1 MKYFGAGGRPRS
13 ARGIFDGIF
22 NLHQLVKRRG
32 LYAPID
38 AQLVIRVKC
47 QRPTPAIRA
56 IGMLSSPA
64 APRSPGKMAATASM
78 RSSESAVSKA
88 VVPLRHAR
96 DDKFVYLP
104 LAHPRCASVM
114 VCDSAAVIGIC
125 SGIIKYSSASSR
137 TIAILWPGF
146 PPLNGAV
153 PHFGIPCTGKAAD

>member
-56 IGMLSSPA
+56 IGMLHHL
-64 APRSPGKMAATASM
+64 PR
-78 RSSESAVSKA
+78 RD
-88 VVPLRHAR
+88 PLRENGG
-96 DDKFVYLP
+96 Y
-104 LAHPRCASVM
+104 
-114 VCDSAAVIGIC
+114 GIDAL
-125 SGIIKYSSASSR
+125 I
-137 TIAILWPGF
+137 
-146 PPLNGAV
+146 
-153 PHFGIPCTGKAAD
+153 